1 MFNGQPYTIS
11 GGTVCFV
18 RDHDRHLYE
27 HTDNLCLT
35 NVLYRSPDAFQFLS
49 GLNQL
54 LPQEKDGHY
63 PSHWR
68 VNQSTLQQVRQLV
81 SQMEQSEDGQETHA
95 IATRELLFMQLLVL
109 LRRSSPVEGLEN
121 NDARLNQLM
130 AWLEDHFA
138 EDVCWETLADDFSLS
153 LRTLHRQ
160 LKQHTGLTP
169 QRYLNR
175 LRLIKARHLYVIP
188 TKASPIS
195 PIAAVSATVTTFRR
209 CFAGSLA
216 GRRAIFVRERRVAS
230 VTRGQSPFLLQK
242 ANNVRLFAVE
252 VVVWLLSSFFAK
264 MIFAS
269 ASQAVAVAD
278 RYPQNVFAE
287 HTHEFCE
294 LVLVWRGNGLHVLND
309 RPYRITR
316 GDLFYIRAEDKH
328 SYASVN
334 DLVLQNV
341 IYCPDRLKLNVDWA
355 GNIPGFHNA
364 RGEPHWRLSSNGMAQ
379 VRQTISQLEQES
391 QKSDP
396 VANQMSE
403 LLFAQL
409 VMTLKRHRYAT
420 DNPSATMQEA
430 LLDKLITR
438 LAGSLNKSFVLEKFC
453 EQEQCSERALR
464 QQFRTQTGMTVNH
477 YLRQLRIC
485 HAQYLL
491 QHTELMV
498 SEVAMRCGFEDSNYF
513 SVVFNREVGMTPVQW
528 RHRSR
533 KAA

>member
-1 MFNGQPYTIS
+1 
-11 GGTVCFV
+11 
-18 RDHDRHLYE
+18 
-27 HTDNLCLT
+27 
-35 NVLYRSPDAFQFLS
+35 
-49 GLNQL
+49 
-54 LPQEKDGHY
+54 
-63 PSHWR
+63 
-68 VNQSTLQQVRQLV
+68 
-81 SQMEQSEDGQETHA
+81 
-95 IATRELLFMQLLVL
+95 
-109 LRRSSPVEGLEN
+109 
-121 NDARLNQLM
+121 
-130 AWLEDHFA
+130 
-138 EDVCWETLADDFSLS
+138 
-153 LRTLHRQ
+153 
-160 LKQHTGLTP
+160 
-169 QRYLNR
+169 
-175 LRLIKARHLYVIP
+175 
-188 TKASPIS
+188 
-195 PIAAVSATVTTFRR
+195 
-209 CFAGSLA
+209 
-216 GRRAIFVRERRVAS
+216 
-230 VTRGQSPFLLQK
+230 
-242 ANNVRLFAVE
+242 
-252 VVVWLLSSFFAK
+252 
-264 MIFAS
+264 MIFLAS

-341 IYCPDRLKLNVDWA
+341 IYCPDRLRLNVDWVA
-355 GNIPGFHNA
+355 NIPGFLDA
-364 RGEPHWRLSSNGMAQ
+364 RGEPHWRLSSGGMTQ
-379 VRQTISQLEQES
+379 VRQVISQLEQES

-396 VANQMSE
+396 VANQMAE

-420 DNPSATMQEA
+420 DNPSATTQEA
-430 LLDKLITR
+430 LLDKLITT
-438 LAGSLNKSFVLEKFC
+438 LAGSLNRSFVLEKFC

-513 SVVFNREVGMTPVQW
+513 PVVFNREVGMTPVQW

>member
-1 MFNGQPYTIS
+1 M
-11 GGTVCFV
+11 
-18 RDHDRHLYE
+18 
-27 HTDNLCLT
+27 
-35 NVLYRSPDAFQFLS
+35 AA
-49 GLNQL
+49 QL
-54 LPQEKDGHY
+54 
-63 PSHWR
+63 
-68 VNQSTLQQVRQLV
+68 
-81 SQMEQSEDGQETHA
+81 
-95 IATRELLFMQLLVL
+95 I
-109 LRRSSPVEGLEN
+109 LRK
-121 NDARLNQLM
+121 
-130 AWLEDHFA
+130 
-138 EDVCWETLADDFSLS
+138 DDF
-153 LRTLHRQ
+153 
-160 LKQHTGLTP
+160 
-169 QRYLNR
+169 
-175 LRLIKARHLYVIP
+175 
-188 TKASPIS
+188 
-195 PIAAVSATVTTFRR
+195 
-209 CFAGSLA
+209 
-216 GRRAIFVRERRVAS
+216 
-230 VTRGQSPFLLQK
+230 
-242 ANNVRLFAVE
+242 
-252 VVVWLLSSFFAK
+252 
-264 MIFAS
+264 FAS

-294 LVLVWRGNGLHVLND
+294 LVLVWRGNGLHVLN
-309 RPYRITR
+309 RITR

-355 GNIPGFHNA
+355 GNIPGFHDA

-420 DNPSATMQEA
+420 DNPSATTQEA

-498 SEVAMRCGFEDSNYF
+498 SEVAMRCGFEASNYF
-513 SVVFNREVGMTPVQW
+513 AVVFNRGVGMPPVQW

>member
-1 MFNGQPYTIS
+1 M
-11 GGTVCFV
+11 
-18 RDHDRHLYE
+18 
-27 HTDNLCLT
+27 
-35 NVLYRSPDAFQFLS
+35 AA
-49 GLNQL
+49 QL
-54 LPQEKDGHY
+54 
-63 PSHWR
+63 
-68 VNQSTLQQVRQLV
+68 
-81 SQMEQSEDGQETHA
+81 
-95 IATRELLFMQLLVL
+95 I
-109 LRRSSPVEGLEN
+109 LRK
-121 NDARLNQLM
+121 
-130 AWLEDHFA
+130 
-138 EDVCWETLADDFSLS
+138 DDF
-153 LRTLHRQ
+153 
-160 LKQHTGLTP
+160 
-169 QRYLNR
+169 
-175 LRLIKARHLYVIP
+175 
-188 TKASPIS
+188 
-195 PIAAVSATVTTFRR
+195 
-209 CFAGSLA
+209 
-216 GRRAIFVRERRVAS
+216 
-230 VTRGQSPFLLQK
+230 
-242 ANNVRLFAVE
+242 
-252 VVVWLLSSFFAK
+252 
-264 MIFAS
+264 FAS

-355 GNIPGFHNA
+355 GNIPGFHDA

-453 EQEQCSERALR
+453 EQEQEQCSERALR

>member
-1 MFNGQPYTIS
+1 MGAQI
-11 GGTVCFV
+11 
-18 RDHDRHLYE
+18 
-27 HTDNLCLT
+27 
-35 NVLYRSPDAFQFLS
+35 
-49 GLNQL
+49 
-54 LPQEKDGHY
+54 
-63 PSHWR
+63 
-68 VNQSTLQQVRQLV
+68 
-81 SQMEQSEDGQETHA
+81 
-95 IATRELLFMQLLVL
+95 I
-109 LRRSSPVEGLEN
+109 LRK
-121 NDARLNQLM
+121 
-130 AWLEDHFA
+130 
-138 EDVCWETLADDFSLS
+138 DDFF
-153 LRTLHRQ
+153 
-160 LKQHTGLTP
+160 
-169 QRYLNR
+169 
-175 LRLIKARHLYVIP
+175 
-188 TKASPIS
+188 
-195 PIAAVSATVTTFRR
+195 VSA
-209 CFAGSLA
+209 A
-216 GRRAIFVRERRVAS
+216 
-230 VTRGQSPFLLQK
+230 
-242 ANNVRLFAVE
+242 
-252 VVVWLLSSFFAK
+252 
-264 MIFAS
+264 
-269 ASQAVAVAD
+269 QAVAVAD

-328 SYASVN
+328 AYASVH

-355 GNIPGFHNA
+355 ANIPGFHVA
-364 RGEPHWRLSSNGMAQ
+364 KSTPHWRLSSHGMAQ
-379 VRQTISQLEQES
+379 VRQVISQLEQES

-396 VANQMSE
+396 VANQMAE

-409 VMTLKRHRYAT
+409 VMTLKRYRYAP
-420 DNPSATMQEA
+420 DNPSATAQEV
-430 LLDKLITR
+430 LLDKLIAT

-453 EQEQCSERALR
+453 EQEQCSDRALR